1 MPIWQVL
8 SSSERASPV
17 IFTVSSVF
25 ARGLRF
31 FIVAALLWRF
41 GEPIRQFIEARL
53 GLLFAVFCALLVGGF
68 VVIKFL
74 V

>member
-1 MPIWQVL
+1 MKPRSFIVL
-8 SSSERASPV
+8 AALTV
-17 IFTVSSVF
+17 I
-25 ARGLRF
+25 